1 MLVMLV
7 RNADNFP
14 IIFYPLLS
22 FPFTTL
28 RNLSC
33 LITLIIVVCQA
44 LVPSDPLA
52 KVVPINLQDP
62 NIRGVLHVQQG
73 SYMASY
79 GDVDVRK

>member
-1 MLVMLV
+1 L
-7 RNADNFP
+7 
-14 IIFYPLLS
+14 
-22 FPFTTL
+22 FPFTTFC
-28 RNLSC
+28 NLLH
-33 LITLIIVVCQA
+33 LIILIIVVCQA